1 MKILH
6 ILQTINL
13 KNGGGVTARNL
24 KLIKYLE
31 KNRTENYLISTF
43 NKHDC
48 YKFSIIQPNRTL
60 FLKLINIGKFPI
72 PIPNLRSFNNLV
84 KKADIIHL
92 TNFWTL
98 LNLYAYIFC
107 VINNKKYVICPAG
120 ALKIMGDSKL
130 FKLFYK
136 ILFGDFII
144 NNASSLIAIT
154 DREKREFEK
163 YGVPSKKISVI
174 PNGIECAE
182 KNFSDKNIEDE
193 FKKFRPYIL
202 FIGRLNYIKGPD
214 LLLKAFIKIAKDFPE
229 YKLLFAGPDEGMKI
243 NLDSMIKKSKLEN
256 KVLFLGFVNELRKRS
271 LYQNASILV
280 IPSRSE
286 AMSLVVLEAALNGL
300 SSIFT
305 NVCGLESLAKNKN
318 FYSVE
323 VDEYKIA
330 EALREFLCNK
340 QKNKYYKNKKIREYV
355 RKNFNWDLIAKK
367 YIDILYCH
375 CNLH

>member
-13 KNGGGVTARNL
+13 KNGGGVTERNL

-43 NKHDC
+43 NKKDC
-48 YKFSIIQPNRTL
+48 DEFSMIRPKRSL

-72 PIPNLRSFNNLV
+72 PIPNFRSFNNLV
-84 KKADIIHL
+84 KKVDIVHL

-144 NNASSLIAIT
+144 KNASSLIAIT
-154 DREKREFEK
+154 DREKNEFEK
-163 YGVPSKKISVI
+163 YGIPSKKIFVI
-174 PNGIECAE
+174 PNGIELEE
-182 KNFSDKNIEDE
+182 KIFLNKNIVDE
-193 FKKFRPYIL
+193 FKIFRPYIL

-214 LLLKAFIKIAKDFPE
+214 LLLKAFIKIEKDFPE

-243 NLDSMIKKSKLEN
+243 KLDSMIKKSKLEK
-256 KVLFLGFVNELRKRS
+256 KVLFLGFVNELRKS
-271 LYQNASILV
+271 YLYQNASILV

-286 AMSLVVLEAALNGL
+286 AMSLVALEAALQGL
-300 SSIFT
+300 TSIFT
-305 NVCGLESLAKNKN
+305 NVCGLEFLSKNKGCS
-318 FYSVE
+318 SVE
-323 VDEYKIA
+323 VSHISIA
-330 EALREFLCNK
+330 KSLKDFLIKSKKNNTFRNK
-340 QKNKYYKNKKIREYV
+340 ELKEYV
-355 RKNFNWDLIAKK
+355 KNNFNWNILAKK
-367 YIDILYCH
+367 YIDIFSLSCEKH
-375 CNLH
+375 

>member
-1 MKILH
+1 
-6 ILQTINL
+6 
-13 KNGGGVTARNL
+13 
-24 KLIKYLE
+24 
-31 KNRTENYLISTF
+31 
-43 NKHDC
+43 
-48 YKFSIIQPNRTL
+48 
-60 FLKLINIGKFPI
+60 
-72 PIPNLRSFNNLV
+72 
-84 KKADIIHL
+84 
-92 TNFWTL
+92 
-98 LNLYAYIFC
+98 
-107 VINNKKYVICPAG
+107 
-120 ALKIMGDSKL
+120 MGDSKL

-182 KNFSDKNIEDE
+182 KKFSDKNIEDE

-243 NLDSMIKKSKLEN
+243 KLDSMIKKSKLEN

-286 AMSLVVLEAALNGL
+286 AMSLVALEAALQGL
-300 SSIFT
+300 TSIFT
-305 NVCGLESLAKNKN
+305 NVCGLE
-318 FYSVE
+318 F
-323 VDEYKIA
+323 
-330 EALREFLCNK
+330 
-340 QKNKYYKNKKIREYV
+340 
-355 RKNFNWDLIAKK
+355 
-367 YIDILYCH
+367 
-375 CNLH
+375 